1 MGQISSINFKKSNA
15 IQTKHNDRDLP
26 PSYLIGG
33 NIEINRSHVEALK
46 LKNQII
52 QEAKQTYTEKFNRKW

>member
-15 IQTKHNDRDLP
+15 IQKMHNDRDLP

-33 NIEINRSHVEALK
+33 NIEINRNHVEALK
-46 LKNQII
+46 LKNHKIYHS
-52 QEAKQTYTEKFNRKW
+52 ETL